1 MTIFMKKWKNLIK
14 NEKPNKE
21 LQIILHD
28 ANLYED
34 DKFEV
39 ELEDKINDIY
49 IPEEILKDLDEFIED
64 LNMDLEEETN
74 DNNDIR
80 NDTVEAD
87 NAEED

>member
-1 MTIFMKKWKNLIK
+1 MK
-14 NEKPNKE
+14 